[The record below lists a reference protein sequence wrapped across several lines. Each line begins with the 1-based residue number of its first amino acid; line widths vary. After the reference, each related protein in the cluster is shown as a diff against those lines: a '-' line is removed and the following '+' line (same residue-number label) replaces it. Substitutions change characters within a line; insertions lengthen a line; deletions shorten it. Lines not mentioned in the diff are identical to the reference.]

1 MADAVTVSYSGAA
14 RACPQPDGAVREPRG
29 PGTTTAMTT
38 HQIRA
43 VMAANG
49 GLLTWA
55 QARDGGLS
63 TPELRHLVRR
73 GILVPLRRGVYV
85 DGELWRSLDPYREQ
99 HRLRTRAVIANLKRG
114 FVVSHDS
121 SAYELELDILAPPV
135 PHTHITRPGS
145 TTAWT
150 RYGVK
155 HHYAR
160 YGASQIVVVDGLEV
174 LDPART
180 AVDIAREHGE
190 PYGEIACDAA
200 LRLGVSKTAA
210 PGRLRA
216 DDQLAA
222 HPAHSPSRR
231 LRAPRGTNRDRDP
244 RPAAGRGARRRR
256 ARPAVPGPGRGRQGL
271 LGRHPRRAATSSRP
285 TARSSTSRPRRAAS
299 RRSHRARSHGK
310 PRSATGSSTAQGL
323 GTSHVY
329 WEDCWPP
336 KRAGRSSGSGRST
349 TTPSGASATGCP
361 ERLARQ
367 AREIRGDAR
376 GLNGAA
382 ATCN

>member
-1 MADAVTVSYSGAA
+1 
-14 RACPQPDGAVREPRG
+14 
-29 PGTTTAMTT
+29 MTT
-38 HQIRA
+38 HAIRS

-55 QARDGGLS
+55 QARDGGLL
-63 TPELRHLVRR
+63 TPELRHLVRQ
-73 GILVPLRRGVYV
+73 GVLVPLRRGLYV

-99 HRLRTRAVIANLKRG
+99 HRLRTRAVIAGLKRG

-121 SAYELELDILAPPV
+121 AAHELEMEMEILLPPV

-160 YGASQIVVVDGLEV
+160 YSRSQIVVVDELEV
-174 LDPART
+174 LEPART

-200 LRLGVSKTAA
+200 LRAGATKDALRDACASMASWPHILRTRRAVEFASLGAQTVIETLGRMLVAELGVGEPDPQFPVRVEDGRVLWGDIRVGCHLFETHGKIKYLSPAEGGVAEESPGVIAWKSKK
-210 PGRLRA
+210 
-216 DDQLAA
+216 
-222 HPAHSPSRR
+222 
-231 LRAPRGTNRDRDP
+231 RDR
-244 RPAAGRGARRRR
+244 
-256 ARPAVPGPGRGRQGL
+256 L
-271 LGRHPRRAATSSRP
+271 M
-285 TARSSTSRPRRAAS
+285 AS
-299 RRSHRARSHGK
+299 E
-310 PRSATGSSTAQGL
+310 GL
-323 GTSHVY
+323 GTSHLY

-336 KRAGRSSGSGRST
+336 RR
-349 TTPSGASATGCP
+349 SATLVRLREEYDDTVRRFGDRLP

-367 AREIRGDAR
+367 AREIRGAR
-376 GLNGAA
+376 GA
-382 ATCN
+382 

>member
-1 MADAVTVSYSGAA
+1 
-14 RACPQPDGAVREPRG
+14 
-29 PGTTTAMTT
+29 MTT

-63 TPELRHLVRR
+63 TPELRHLVRK
-73 GILVPLRRGVYV
+73 GVLVALRRGLYV
-85 DGELWRSLDPYREQ
+85 DGELWRSLNPYREQ
-99 HRLRTRAVIANLKRG
+99 HRLRTRAVIAGLKRG

-121 SAYELELDILAPPV
+121 AAYELDLDILAPPV

-145 TTAWT
+145 TTAWS

-160 YGASQIVVVDGLEV
+160 YAASQIVLVDGLEV

-200 LRLGVSKTAA
+200 LRLGVSKAALRDACAPMISWPHILRTRRAVDFARPGAQTAIETL
-210 PGRLRA
+210 GRL
-216 DDQLAA
+216 LAVELGVGETDLQFPVRVEDGRVLWGDIRVGC
-222 HPAHSPSRR
+222 HVFETHGKIKYLSPAEGGVAEKSPGEI
-231 LRAPRGTNRDRDP
+231 AWEAKKRDR
-244 RPAAGRGARRRR
+244 
-256 ARPAVPGPGRGRQGL
+256 L
-271 LGRHPRRAATSSRP
+271 FL
-285 TARSSTSRPRRAAS
+285 
-299 RRSHRARSHGK
+299 
-310 PRSATGSSTAQGL
+310 AQGL
-323 GTSHVY
+323 GTSHIY
-329 WEDCWPP
+329 WDDCWPP
-336 KRAGRSSGSGRST
+336 KRARTLVRLREEYDDTVRRFGDRL
-349 TTPSGASATGCP
+349 P

-367 AREIRGDAR
+367 AREIRGER
-376 GLNGAA
+376 GA
-382 ATCN
+382 